1 MYTDGLWDP
10 SINAIKMFKT
20 PLTFICI
27 FLVFVLLGYNIV
39 RIIKNIKNGIKYKES
54 GLSKFM
60 FVIFNIIKI
69 LVLLYLEYIVIYNL
83 YYIVTY

>member
-1 MYTDGLWDP
+1 MCFF
-10 SINAIKMFKT
+10 SIC
-20 PLTFICI
+20 FIR
-27 FLVFVLLGYNIV
+27 YNIV
-39 RIIKNIKNGIKYKES
+39 RIIKKIRNGIKYKES

-69 LVLLYLEYIVIYNL
+69 LVLLYLEYIIIYNL